1 MYHDPCLDGIYSLLG
16 IMLPIITK
24 IRRDRWK
31 TTDILKQIELSLIAE
46 TPNSKINYD
55 DQIIDS

>member
-24 IRRDRWK
+24 IRRDGWRISE
-31 TTDILKQIELSLIAE
+31 ILNQIELSLKAE